1 MPHCPNCGHELNALK
16 LDGVEVDHCPNCGGS
31 FFDENEINRL
41 SLEAARSLLK
51 DKKTEFVSGKGL
63 VCPRDGA
70 NMKVV
75 KEEAVPQFVNLLK
88 CDRCGGIFAHPSDL
102 VNFKKA
108 QEAKLNFFKIWRTP
122 LPSLKSVMVYGFIL
136 LAAALSLYS
145 FSFLK
150 TKQSLQSQ
158 ADEIVTAVKI
168 SRADGQAVVYFVSE
182 SPVGSRAIFKDQKTG
197 EQIEK
202 IISHQPTTVHILL
215 VEDIPLSA
223 DFSLKL
229 VLTSGLAKIETKPI
243 PFVQN

>member
-1 MPHCPNCGHELNALK
+1 MLCPNCHHQLENQVF
-16 LDGVEVDHCPNCGGS
+16 DNVEVDHCPNCGGS

-41 SLEAARSLLK
+41 SLEAARKLLK
-51 DKKTEFVSGKGL
+51 DKRTEFVSGKGL

-75 KEEAVPQFVNLLK
+75 EEEAVPQFVNLLK

-158 ADEIVTAVKI
+158 ADEIVKAVKI
-168 SRADGQAVVYFVSE
+168 SKADGQVVVYFITDRSVKSK
-182 SPVGSRAIFKDQKTG
+182 AIFKDQKTG

-202 IISHQPTTVHILL
+202 IISHQPTTVHILP

-229 VLTSGLAKIETKPI
+229 VLTSGLAKIESKPI